1 MEGFGLIWADWTKLH
16 MEKIWKNL
24 KKIKDWKQWMPWILS
39 NFVDLKASLYDQES
53 KPNCLGQKTA
63 QELTL
68 HTWKIA
74 WKNSKLKSTLEV
86 DSSPNLDPISFLG

>member
-24 KKIKDWKQWMPWILS
+24 KKIKYWKQWMPWILS

-53 KPNCLGQKTA
+53 KPKARRLKAALRSPTQ
-63 QELTL
+63 
-68 HTWKIA
+68 TWKIA
-74 WKNSKLKSTLEV
+74 
-86 DSSPNLDPISFLG
+86 